1 MVVGVVLLLAEVK
14 IRRNKKTN
22 IKMKKKKP
30 YYRPK
35 QCV

>member
-22 IKMKKKKP
+22 IKMKKKKTIL
-30 YYRPK
+30 
-35 QCV
+35 